1 LWTPGGDGHTR
12 TFGDPNRNNK
22 LRATTKNSHSSSSV
36 TDKKRAPISSLQMA
50 KIKTEEERKEDI
62 RLKSKRARDR
72 KKAKK
77 KAELE
82 AELEAEQKRQA
93 ERKQRQ
99 LQKHVKYNQG
109 TRKEHMD
116 ELTTPR
122 QGPAGGLT
130 TPLPPPPVDSAWV
143 PRALSTPS
151 VPVEMRQPADG
162 LTTPLPSSVPP
173 PPVDSAWVPR
183 VLALSTPSIPVE
195 MRQVASAHFVRL
207 LESQNTRATNEYQI
221 TVEARERPDL
231 QQQRALMNLLT
242 TGTLV
247 LPPSHALAES
257 MDALALEDS
266 TDEPPMALAN
276 STALKDSTDEPPM
289 APANSTALKD
299 STDEPPM
306 MTNST
311 ALKDSTNSPLKNST
325 DAPPLAPGVGKKVLY
340 LWRSAKATEKVIGF
354 QEGVLANGNMTQWA
368 NSVVGKHQR
377 ENFDY
382 VDLPISERLMD
393 YRGSQWLRS
402 TDLTLLVAMQALS
415 SRNKNVIFDKYE
427 AHLQPKEIKLPASVK
442 RISAFANF
450 GMHWFRIRIEISSR
464 RVLVHESVPAKKNA
478 ANPERLGPCIRWFL
492 RKYSLPHLDR
502 IRFGKDNDKSF
513 WTVEIQTDVEQPGC
527 HSCGPITAM
536 IMWRDADSKSCP
548 LKKKNGPRLD
558 DYRKILLDQ
567 LCRNMRTL
575 GLLAADMDSADDIE
589 SIL

>member
-1 LWTPGGDGHTR
+1 
-12 TFGDPNRNNK
+12 
-22 LRATTKNSHSSSSV
+22 
-36 TDKKRAPISSLQMA
+36 MA

-72 KKAKK
+72 KKAKQ

-109 TRKEHMD
+109 SRKEHMD
-116 ELTTPR
+116 GLTTPR
-122 QGPAGGLT
+122 HRQRPAG
-130 TPLPPPPVDSAWV
+130 
-143 PRALSTPS
+143 
-151 VPVEMRQPADG
+151 G

-183 VLALSTPSIPVE
+183 ALALSTPSIPVE

-221 TVEARERPDL
+221 TVEARERSEL

-247 LPPSHALAES
+247 LPLPHALTES

-266 TDEPPMALAN
+266 TDE
-276 STALKDSTDEPPM
+276 SPM
-289 APANSTALKD
+289 APA
-299 STDEPPM
+299 
-306 MTNST
+306 NST

-340 LWRSAKATEKVIGF
+340 LFRSAKATKKVIGF
-354 QEGVLANGNMTQWA
+354 QEGVLVNGNMTQWA
-368 NSVVGKHQR
+368 NSVVGKRQR

-382 VDLPISERLMD
+382 IDLPISECLMD
-393 YRGSQWLRS
+393 YRGSQWLKS
-402 TDLTLLVAMQALS
+402 SDLTLLVAMQALS

-427 AHLQPKEIKLPASVK
+427 AHLEPKEIKLPASVK

-450 GMHWFRIRIEISSR
+450 GMHWVRIRIEISSR
-464 RVLVHESVPAKKNA
+464 GVSVHESVPSNKTTASL
-478 ANPERLGPCIRWFL
+478 ERLGPCIRWFL
-492 RKYSLPHLDR
+492 RKYSLPHVDR
-502 IRFGKDNDKSF
+502 IRFGKVGKDNDKSF
-513 WTVEIQTDVEQPGC
+513 WTVEIQTDVNQPDG

-536 IMWRDADSKSCP
+536 VMWRDADSKSCP

-575 GLLAADMDSADDIE
+575 GLLAADTDSADDIE